1 MRFSSSGGRN
11 EGEYIR
17 QSRNEGEFGDD
28 LTNQILEKRGNIR
41 FRRRLEADS
50 SVVEETL
57 RDSGEEKRKGH
68 TDGRM
73 KSAKIPLFTETTY
86 FDERGTEGYGEG
98 WMNGWMDRGG
108 QIEVAGDGRT
118 EREMNG
124 LADRSFD
131 QSIDPNNRLEG
142 IRLT

>member
-57 RDSGEEKRKGH
+57 RDSGEEKRKGQ
-68 TDGRM
+68 TDGGM

-86 FDERGTEGYGEG
+86 Y
-98 WMNGWMDRGG
+98 
-108 QIEVAGDGRT
+108 I
-118 EREMNG
+118 
-124 LADRSFD
+124 L
-131 QSIDPNNRLEG
+131 
-142 IRLT
+142 